1 MKKYSLIPSKKFIKE
16 LAKLSDENKVQ
27 VMKALDLMC
36 VTPFYPS
43 LRTKKFRKMFES
55 SVNMDIR
62 IMWRQEV
69 PQTIRLLRVGHHDII
84 RRMNKRK
91 K

>member
-36 VTPFYPS
+36 VTPFG
-43 LRTKKFRKMFES
+43 R
-55 SVNMDIR
+55 
-62 IMWRQEV
+62 
-69 PQTIRLLRVGHHDII
+69 
-84 RRMNKRK
+84 
-91 K
+91 

>member
-1 MKKYSLIPSKKFIKE
+1 MKKYNITPTSRFIKE
-16 LAKLSDENKVQ
+16 LARLSDENKGQ
-27 VMKALDLMC
+27 VMETLDLMS

-43 LRTKKFRKMFES
+43 LRTKKFRKLYES

-62 IMWRQEV
+62 IMWRQEP
-69 PQTIRLLRVGHHDII
+69 PQTINVLRVGHHDII
-84 RRMNKRK
+84 RRLNKRK